1 MVIIRRKRHVQDH
14 AFSAEAIAAYK
25 ELMAL
30 GDDCTCA
37 PRPEIPPFEGL
48 HPDPN
53 DPRYRAYYSAPPPLC
68 PMCEARNKAK
78 TKVHI
83 LADFK
88 PWWRSEEVYPRMAA
102 LAAAAGFDDDE

>member
-1 MVIIRRKRHVQDH
+1 MIEMVIIRRKRHVQDH
-14 AFSAEAIAAYK
+14 TYSTEAIAAHK

-30 GDDCTCA
+30 GDCCTCA
-37 PRPEIPPFEGL
+37 PRPEIPPFDVD
-48 HPDPN
+48 HYPDPN
-53 DPRYRAYYSAPPPLC
+53 DSRYRAYYSAPPPLC

-83 LADFK
+83 LGGFR

-102 LAAAAGFDDDE
+102 LHAA